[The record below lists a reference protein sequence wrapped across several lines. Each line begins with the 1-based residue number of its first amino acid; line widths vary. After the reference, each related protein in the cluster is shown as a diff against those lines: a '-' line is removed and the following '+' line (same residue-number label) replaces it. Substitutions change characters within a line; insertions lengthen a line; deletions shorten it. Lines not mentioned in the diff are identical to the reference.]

1 MLLLALLTAT
11 LSAAPARADSG
22 IFDTLDARA
31 LLTAAKSLPVAAPA
45 ASSADAAPVPGE
57 AVDLLPQF
65 PPSREGQDQG
75 ALGGCADFAVV
86 SLFEAAYRRRFG
98 EFRLLSVTDLFV
110 HGTLAAPHALAQYI
124 ANGPSRRSRDSDV
137 DEGSIVDADARYAL
151 EHGVATERDEP
162 YRPFYD
168 AYFGRD
174 LPRIKRALTRAEAM
188 RLRQELLDEMTL
200 APGPSRNAPPAT
212 PERAAAAVAATRPGL
227 AREIL
232 RPELDA
238 IIARVDAEHPAAAR
252 SREETRRSFA
262 GFTLEGRKYP
272 VERAAA
278 AACLARSHDR
288 MDFLLS
294 ELRQGRPVA
303 VGMDVGDLWP
313 DAPAGRQ
320 MHAFVVRGF
329 EVRAGSR
336 VVFKTLNTWGKDRA
350 GEPVDHFVFGEELC
364 RVRAVVAL
372 RTP

>member
-11 LSAAPARADSG
+11 LSSARADSG
-22 IFDTLDARA
+22 IFDALDARA
-31 LLTAAKSLPVAAPA
+31 LLTAARSIPVAAPA
-45 ASSADAAPVPGE
+45 ASSPAAAPVAGE
-57 AVDLLPQF
+57 TVDLLAQF
-65 PPSREGQDQG
+65 PASREGQDQG

-110 HGTLAAPHALAQYI
+110 HDTLAAPHALAQY
-124 ANGPSRRSRDSDV
+124 AAVGPRRGESVV

-151 EHGVATERDEP
+151 AHGVATEADEP
-162 YRPFYD
+162 FRPFYD
-168 AYFGRD
+168 RYFGRD
-174 LPRIKRALTRAEAM
+174 LPRIKRALTRAEAT

-200 APGPSRNAPPAT
+200 APGPSRNAPRAT
-212 PERAAAAVAATRPGL
+212 AERASAAVAAARPAI

-252 SREETRRSFA
+252 SREETRRAFA
-262 GFTLEGRKYP
+262 DYTLDARRYP
-272 VERAAA
+272 VERASP
-278 AACLARSHDR
+278 AACLARSQDR
-288 MDFLLS
+288 MGFLLS

-329 EVRAGSR
+329 EVRAGPR
-336 VVFKTLNTWGKDRA
+336 VVFKTLNSWGKDRS
-350 GEPVDHFVFGEELC
+350 GDPVDHFVFGEELC

-372 RTP
+372 RAPTEAQ